1 MTDKI
6 KVKGKQYMSESS
18 EVKKL
23 FADEYEAAVKK
34 GYQEFML
41 KIKDS
46 EADAVTA
53 FLNLL
58 NELQQMVYEV
68 YPSTV
73 RNYAKSLSSYVSNL
87 ESAGFTDNELI
98 QSIKADNDSVQ
109 GKLKKEQY
117 EEAEK
122 VKKDLQAKLDAA
134 LDLLNEPKSN
144 FNGFEDGLTTSLN
157 SLANNRKNTHVSL
170 SDAQDKVI
178 KELQELSG
186 VFTRLKDA
194 MANAKHLH
202 VVSVDEIAGYME
214 LKKLTAENMRDLE
227 AIQDKNDGKM
237 LAAAYSKD
245 PFNEMAKVP
254 SKGVSVSMMTIVN
267 RTLFGT
273 LKGDL
278 DQATPEELND
288 IKSFVNTL
296 LKNNSVEDVQ
306 SYMDKLMEAGDRFG
320 ISLTAVGVSKLPG
333 FPKRK
338 RNETDASYQKR
349 IDDFIANQEKQTPE
363 LQKIQKDVEKAN
375 ALTNLY
381 AAIYVRKMGDDTFKL
396 EGSGATVDKKS
407 SIDNLKMGNGKITFD
422 EIYKTQ
428 TKSIAGLDKHETVTP
443 VTVGVFDTYGE
454 GRGLEMAAELEKIQ
468 EKRLK
473 ANLKFVSDVIKTGGY
488 LGGPETIAVTQTLGA
503 AIDTV
508 VNSDNLSNARD
519 AAAGSAGL
527 LPKQYQAPVRSG
539 AGLVKAFSTYH
550 SALEQIEEDKKNTE
564 KEAFNSFNDVGGGS
578 VSTGL
583 DGNQKVISARF
594 SSAFDLQSA
603 LSYAD
608 YQENGLRNIVY
619 QQALTETGDKNLA
632 LKSLKAFDEKM
643 KDANI
648 YNSTVTN
655 FIKGDNVITP
665 KPSELVNGFS
675 QIQDEKIIPSKGH
688 WQEYQESILM
698 QGKDADITYRRGE
711 DIRIQHNQLFDRLV
725 GSGGQ

>member
-6 KVKGKQYMSESS
+6 KVKGKKYMSESS
-18 EVKKL
+18 ERKEL
-23 FADEYEAAVKK
+23 FATEYEAAVKK

-41 KIKDS
+41 KIEDS

-58 NELQQMVYEV
+58 NELQEMVYEV
-68 YPSTV
+68 YPQTV
-73 RNYAKSLSSYVSNL
+73 KKYAKVLSNYVSSL
-87 ESAGFTDNELI
+87 ESAGFNDDELI
-98 QSIKADNDSVQ
+98 QSIKGDNDSVQ
-109 GKLKKEQY
+109 AKLKKEQY
-117 EEAEK
+117 DEAET

-134 LDLLNEPKSN
+134 LDLLNEPKSD
-144 FNGFEDGLTTSLN
+144 FKGFEDGLTTSLN
-157 SLANNRKNTHVSL
+157 SLASNRNQTHVAL
-170 SDAQDKVI
+170 SGAQDTAI
-178 KELQELSG
+178 KALQELAG
-186 VFTRLKDA
+186 IFTRLRDA
-194 MANAKHLH
+194 MANAKHIH

-214 LKKLTAENMRDLE
+214 LKKLTAENMGDLE
-227 AIQDKNDGKM
+227 AIQDENDGKM

-273 LKGDL
+273 MKGDL
-278 DQATPEELND
+278 DQTTPEELND

-320 ISLTAVGVSKLPG
+320 ISLTAVGVSKMPG

-338 RNETDASYQKR
+338 ENESDDSYQKR
-349 IDDFIANQEKQTPE
+349 IDDFIATQEKMTPE
-363 LQKIQKDVEKAN
+363 LRKIQKDVEKAN

-381 AAIYVRKMGDDTFKL
+381 SAIYVRKMGHVPNKMPHGGTY
-396 EGSGATVDKKS
+396 EEKS
-407 SIDNLKMGNGKITFD
+407 SIDNLKMGNGNITFD
-422 EIYKTQ
+422 EIKKSQ
-428 TKSIAGLDKHETVTP
+428 TEWRTFPDKRET

-454 GRGLEMAAELEKIQ
+454 GEGRKMAAELEKIE

-488 LGGPETIAVTQTLGA
+488 LGGPETVAVTQAIGA
-503 AIDTV
+503 VLDTAA
-508 VNSDNLSNARD
+508 NSDGPSNARD
-519 AAAGSAGL
+519 AVAGSTGL
-527 LPKQYQAPVRSG
+527 LPKKYQAPVRSG
-539 AGLVKAFSTYH
+539 AGLVKAFATYH
-550 SALEQIEEDKKNTE
+550 SALEQIDEDKENSE
-564 KEAFNSFNDVGGGS
+564 KEAFNTFNDVGGGS

-583 DGNQKVISARF
+583 EGNQKVISTRF

-619 QQALTETGDKNLA
+619 QQALAETGNKKQA
-632 LKSLKAFDEKM
+632 LDSLKAFDEKM
-643 KDANI
+643 KDAKI

-655 FIKGDNVITP
+655 FIKGENIITP
-665 KPSELVNGFS
+665 KPSELLNAFS
-675 QIQDEKIIPSKGH
+675 QIQDEQIIPSKEY
-688 WQEYQESILM
+688 WNEYQELNLK
-698 QGKDADITYRRGE
+698 GKTNDKIKYRTGE

>member
-1 MTDKI
+1 
-6 KVKGKQYMSESS
+6 
-18 EVKKL
+18 
-23 FADEYEAAVKK
+23 
-34 GYQEFML
+34 
-41 KIKDS
+41 
-46 EADAVTA
+46 
-53 FLNLL
+53 
-58 NELQQMVYEV
+58 MVYEV
-68 YPSTV
+68 YPQTV
-73 RNYAKSLSSYVSNL
+73 KKYATVLSNYVSSL
-87 ESAGFTDNELI
+87 ESAGFDDDELI
-98 QSIKADNDSVQ
+98 QSIKGDNDSVQ
-109 GKLKKEQY
+109 AKLKKEQY
-117 EEAEK
+117 DEAET

-134 LDLLNEPKSN
+134 LDLLNEPKSD
-144 FNGFEDGLTTSLN
+144 FKGFEDGLTTSLN
-157 SLANNRKNTHVSL
+157 SLASNRNQTHVAL
-170 SDAQDKVI
+170 SGAQDTAI
-178 KELQELSG
+178 KALQELAG
-186 VFTRLKDA
+186 IFTRLRDA
-194 MANAKHLH
+194 MANAKHIH

-214 LKKLTAENMRDLE
+214 LKKLTAENMGDLE
-227 AIQDKNDGKM
+227 AIQDENDEKM

-273 LKGDL
+273 MKGDL
-278 DQATPEELND
+278 DQTTPEELND

-320 ISLTAVGVSKLPG
+320 ISLTAVGVSKMPG

-338 RNETDASYQKR
+338 ENESDASYQKR
-349 IDDFIANQEKQTPE
+349 IDDFIATQEKMTPE
-363 LQKIQKDVEKAN
+363 LRKIQKDVEKAN

-381 AAIYVRKMGDDTFKL
+381 SAIYVRKMGHVPHKMPHGGTY
-396 EGSGATVDKKS
+396 EEKS
-407 SIDNLKMGNGKITFD
+407 SIDNLKMGNGNITFD
-422 EIYKTQ
+422 EIKKSQ
-428 TKSIAGLDKHETVTP
+428 TEWRTFPDKRET

-454 GRGLEMAAELEKIQ
+454 GKGREMAAELDKIE

-488 LGGPETIAVTQTLGA
+488 LGGPETVALTQVMGA
-503 AIDTV
+503 ALDTV
-508 VNSDNLSNARD
+508 ANSDGLSNARD
-519 AAAGSAGL
+519 AAAGSTGL
-527 LPKQYQAPVRSG
+527 LPKKYQAPVRAG
-539 AGLVKAFSTYH
+539 ASLVKAFATYH
-550 SALEQIEEDKKNTE
+550 SALEQIEEDKKNAE

-583 DGNQKVISARF
+583 EGNQKVISTRF

-619 QQALTETGDKNLA
+619 QQALAETGNKKQA
-632 LKSLKAFDEKM
+632 LDSLKAFDKKM
-643 KDANI
+643 EGTNI

-655 FIKGDNVITP
+655 FIKGENIITP
-665 KPSELVNGFS
+665 KPSELLNAFS

-688 WQEYQESILM
+688 WQEYQEAILRK
-698 QGKDADITYRRGE
+698 GNDADITYRSGE

>member
-6 KVKGKQYMSESS
+6 KVKGKKYMSESS
-18 EVKKL
+18 ELKEL
-23 FADEYEAAVKK
+23 FATEYEAAVKK

-41 KIKDS
+41 KIEDS

-58 NELQQMVYEV
+58 NELQEMVYEV
-68 YPSTV
+68 YPQTV
-73 RNYAKSLSSYVSNL
+73 KKYAKVLSNYVSSL
-87 ESAGFTDNELI
+87 ESAGFNDDELI
-98 QSIKADNDSVQ
+98 QSIKGDNDSVQ
-109 GKLKKEQY
+109 AKLKKEQY
-117 EEAEK
+117 DEAET

-134 LDLLNEPKSN
+134 LDLLNEPKSD
-144 FNGFEDGLTTSLN
+144 FKGFEDGLTTSLN
-157 SLANNRKNTHVSL
+157 SLASNRNQTHVAL
-170 SDAQDKVI
+170 SGAQDTAI
-178 KELQELSG
+178 KALQELAG
-186 VFTRLKDA
+186 IFTRLRDA
-194 MANAKHLH
+194 MANAKHIH

-214 LKKLTAENMRDLE
+214 LKKLTAENMGDLE
-227 AIQDKNDGKM
+227 AIQDENDGKM

-273 LKGDL
+273 MKGDL
-278 DQATPEELND
+278 DQTTPENLND
-288 IKSFVNTL
+288 IKAFVNTL

-320 ISLTAVGVSKLPG
+320 ISLTAVGVSKMPG

-338 RNETDASYQKR
+338 ENESDASYQKR
-349 IDDFIANQEKQTPE
+349 IDDFIATQEKMTPE
-363 LQKIQKDVEKAN
+363 LRKIQKDVEKAN

-381 AAIYVRKMGDDTFKL
+381 SAIYVRKMGHVPHKMPHGGTY
-396 EGSGATVDKKS
+396 EEKS
-407 SIDNLKMGNGKITFD
+407 SIDNLKMGNGNITFD
-422 EIYKTQ
+422 EIKKSQ
-428 TKSIAGLDKHETVTP
+428 TEWRTFPDKRET

-454 GRGLEMAAELEKIQ
+454 GKGREMAAELDKIE

-488 LGGPETIAVTQTLGA
+488 LGGPETVAVTQAIGA
-503 AIDTV
+503 VLDTAA
-508 VNSDNLSNARD
+508 NSDGPSNARD
-519 AAAGSAGL
+519 AAAGSTGL
-527 LPKQYQAPVRSG
+527 LPKKYQAPVRSG
-539 AGLVKAFSTYH
+539 AGLVKAFATYR
-550 SALEQIEEDKKNTE
+550 SALEQIDEDKENSE
-564 KEAFNSFNDVGGGS
+564 KEAFNTFNDVGGGS

-583 DGNQKVISARF
+583 EGNQKVISTRF

-619 QQALTETGDKNLA
+619 QQALAETGNKEQA
-632 LKSLKAFDEKM
+632 LDSLKAFDKKM
-643 KDANI
+643 EGTNI

-655 FIKGDNVITP
+655 FIKGENVITP
-665 KPSELVNGFS
+665 KPSELQNAFS
-675 QIQDEKIIPSKGH
+675 QIQGEQIIPSK
-688 WQEYQESILM
+688 EYWNEYKDLILND
-698 QGKDADITYRRGE
+698 KANNKIDYRRGE
-711 DIRIQHNQLFDRLV
+711 DIRIQQNQLFDRLV

>member
-194 MANAKHLH
+194 MANAKHIH
-202 VVSVDEIAGYME
+202 VVPVDKIAGYME
-214 LKKLTAENMRDLE
+214 VKKLTAENMRDLE

-237 LAAAYSKD
+237 LAAAYSND
-245 PFNEMAKVP
+245 PFNEMAKVS

-278 DQATPEELND
+278 DQTTPEELND

-338 RNETDASYQKR
+338 GNETDASYQKR

-381 AAIYVRKMGDDTFKL
+381 AAIYVRKMGYVT
-396 EGSGATVDKKS
+396 DKMPHGGTYEEKS

-422 EIYKTQ
+422 EIKKSKTDWR
-428 TKSIAGLDKHETVTP
+428 AFPDERET

-454 GRGLEMAAELEKIQ
+454 GKGREMAAELEKIE

-488 LGGPETIAVTQTLGA
+488 LGGPETVAVTQAIGS
-503 AIDTV
+503 AIDTA
-508 VNSDNLSNARD
+508 VNSDAPSNTRD
-519 AAAGSAGL
+519 AAAGFTGL
-527 LPKQYQAPVRSG
+527 LPKQYQGPVRSG
-539 AGLVKAFSTYH
+539 AGLVKAFATYH
-550 SALEQIEEDKKNTE
+550 SALEQIEVDKENSE

-583 DGNQKVISARF
+583 EGNQKVISTRF

-619 QQALTETGDKNLA
+619 QQALAETGNKELA
-632 LKSLKAFDEKM
+632 LDSLKAFDEKM
-643 KDANI
+643 TRTNV

-655 FIKGDNVITP
+655 FIKGENVITP
-665 KPSELVNGFS
+665 KPSELVNAFS
-675 QIQDEKIIPSKGH
+675 QIQEKKIIPSNEH
-688 WQEYQESILM
+688 WQEYQESILK
-698 QGKDADITYRRGE
+698 QGRDADIPYRRGE
-711 DIRIQHNQLFDRLV
+711 DIKIQHNQLFDRLV

>member
-1 MTDKI
+1 
-6 KVKGKQYMSESS
+6 
-18 EVKKL
+18 
-23 FADEYEAAVKK
+23 
-34 GYQEFML
+34 
-41 KIKDS
+41 
-46 EADAVTA
+46 
-53 FLNLL
+53 
-58 NELQQMVYEV
+58 MVYEV
-68 YPSTV
+68 YPQTV
-73 RNYAKSLSSYVSNL
+73 KKYATVLSNYVSSL
-87 ESAGFTDNELI
+87 ESAGFDDDELI
-98 QSIKADNDSVQ
+98 QSIKGDNDSVQ
-109 GKLKKEQY
+109 AKLKKEQY
-117 EEAEK
+117 DEAET

-134 LDLLNEPKSN
+134 LDLLNEPKSD
-144 FNGFEDGLTTSLN
+144 FKGFEDGLTTSLN
-157 SLANNRKNTHVSL
+157 SLASNRNQTHVAL
-170 SDAQDKVI
+170 SGAQDTAI
-178 KELQELSG
+178 KALQELAG
-186 VFTRLKDA
+186 IFTRLRDA
-194 MANAKHLH
+194 MANAKHIH

-214 LKKLTAENMRDLE
+214 LKKLTAENMGDLE
-227 AIQDKNDGKM
+227 AIQDENDEKM

-273 LKGDL
+273 MKGDL
-278 DQATPEELND
+278 DQTTPEELND

-320 ISLTAVGVSKLPG
+320 ISLTAVGVSKMPG

-338 RNETDASYQKR
+338 ENESDASYQKR
-349 IDDFIANQEKQTPE
+349 IDDFIATQEKMTPE
-363 LQKIQKDVEKAN
+363 LRKIQKDVEKAN

-381 AAIYVRKMGDDTFKL
+381 SAIYVRKMGHVPHKMPHGGTY
-396 EGSGATVDKKS
+396 EEKS
-407 SIDNLKMGNGKITFD
+407 SIDNLKMGNGNITFD
-422 EIYKTQ
+422 EIKKSQ
-428 TKSIAGLDKHETVTP
+428 TEWRTFPDKRET

-454 GRGLEMAAELEKIQ
+454 GKGREMAAELDKIE

-488 LGGPETIAVTQTLGA
+488 LGGPETVALTQVMGA
-503 AIDTV
+503 ALDTV
-508 VNSDNLSNARD
+508 ANSDGLSNARD
-519 AAAGSAGL
+519 AAAGSTGL
-527 LPKQYQAPVRSG
+527 LPKKYQAPVRAG
-539 AGLVKAFSTYH
+539 ASLVKAFATYH
-550 SALEQIEEDKKNTE
+550 SALEQIEEDKKNAE

-583 DGNQKVISARF
+583 EGNQKVISTRF

-619 QQALTETGDKNLA
+619 QQALAETGNKDLA
-632 LKSLKAFDEKM
+632 LDSLKAFDKKM
-643 KDANI
+643 ERTNV

-655 FIKGDNVITP
+655 FIKGDNIITP
-665 KPSELVNGFS
+665 KPSELLNAFS

-688 WQEYQESILM
+688 WQEYQEAILRK
-698 QGKDADITYRRGE
+698 GNDADIPYRSGE

>member
-41 KIKDS
+41 KIEDS

-58 NELQQMVYEV
+58 NELQEMVYEV
-68 YPSTV
+68 YPKTV
-73 RNYAKSLSSYVSNL
+73 KKYAKVLSNYVSSL
-87 ESAGFTDNELI
+87 ESAGFNDDELI
-98 QSIKADNDSVQ
+98 QSIKGDNDSVQ
-109 GKLKKEQY
+109 AKLKKEQY
-117 EEAEK
+117 DEAET
-122 VKKDLQAKLDAA
+122 VKNDLQAKLDAA
-134 LDLLNEPKSN
+134 LDLLNEPKSD
-144 FNGFEDGLTTSLN
+144 FKGFEDGLTTSLN
-157 SLANNRKNTHVSL
+157 SLASNRNQTHVAL
-170 SDAQDKVI
+170 SGAQDTAI
-178 KELQELSG
+178 KALQELAG
-186 VFTRLKDA
+186 IFTRLRDA
-194 MANAKHLH
+194 MANAKHIH
-202 VVSVDEIAGYME
+202 VVSVDEIASYIE
-214 LKKLTAENMRDLE
+214 LKKLTAENMGDLE
-227 AIQDKNDGKM
+227 AIQDENDGKM

-273 LKGDL
+273 MKGDL
-278 DQATPEELND
+278 DQTTPENLND
-288 IKSFVNTL
+288 IKAFVNTL
-296 LKNNSVEDVQ
+296 LKSHSVKDVQ

-320 ISLTAVGVSKLPG
+320 ISLTAVGVSKMPG

-338 RNETDASYQKR
+338 RNESDESYQKR
-349 IDDFIANQEKQTPE
+349 IDDFIATQEKMTPE
-363 LQKIQKDVEKAN
+363 LRKIQKDVEKAN

-381 AAIYVRKMGDDTFKL
+381 SAIYVRKMGYVTDKL
-396 EGSGATVDKKS
+396 LYGGTYEEKS

-422 EIYKTQ
+422 EIKKSQ
-428 TKSIAGLDKHETVTP
+428 TDWKVFPDKRETVT
-443 VTVGVFDTYGE
+443 VGIFDTYGE
-454 GRGLEMAAELEKIQ
+454 GEGRKMAAELEKIE

-473 ANLKFVSDVIKTGGY
+473 ANLKFVSDLIKTGGY
-488 LGGPETIAVTQTLGA
+488 LGGPETVALTQVIGA
-503 AIDTV
+503 SLDTV
-508 VNSDNLSNARD
+508 ANSDGLSNARD
-519 AAAGSAGL
+519 AAAGSTGL
-527 LPKQYQAPVRSG
+527 LPKKYQAPVRSG
-539 AGLVKAFSTYH
+539 ASLVKAFATYH
-550 SALEQIEEDKKNTE
+550 SALKQIDEDKKNSE
-564 KEAFNSFNDVGGGS
+564 QKAFNSFNDVGGGS

-583 DGNQKVISARF
+583 EGNQKVISARF

-643 KDANI
+643 TRTNV

-655 FIKGDNVITP
+655 FIKGENVITP

-675 QIQDEKIIPSKGH
+675 QIQEKKIIPSNEH
-688 WQEYQESILM
+688 WQEYQESILK
-698 QGKDADITYRRGE
+698 QGRDADIPYRRGE

>member
-134 LDLLNEPKSN
+134 LDLLNEPKSD

-194 MANAKHLH
+194 MANAKHIH
-202 VVSVDEIAGYME
+202 VVSVDEIASYIE
-214 LKKLTAENMRDLE
+214 LKKLTAENMGDLE
-227 AIQDKNDGKM
+227 AIQDENDGKM

-273 LKGDL
+273 MKGDL
-278 DQATPEELND
+278 DQTTPENLND
-288 IKSFVNTL
+288 IKAFLNTL
-296 LKNNSVEDVQ
+296 LKSHSVKDVQ

-320 ISLTAVGVSKLPG
+320 ISLTSVGVSKMPG

-338 RNETDASYQKR
+338 ENESDASYQKR
-349 IDDFIANQEKQTPE
+349 IDDFIATQEKMTPE
-363 LQKIQKDVEKAN
+363 LRKIQKDVEKAN

-381 AAIYVRKMGDDTFKL
+381 SAIYVRKMGYVTDKL
-396 EGSGATVDKKS
+396 PYGGTYEEKS

-422 EIYKTQ
+422 EIKKSQ
-428 TKSIAGLDKHETVTP
+428 TDWKVFPDKRETVT
-443 VTVGVFDTYGE
+443 VGIFDTYGE
-454 GRGLEMAAELEKIQ
+454 GKGREMAAELEKIE

-488 LGGPETIAVTQTLGA
+488 LGGPETVAVTQAIGA
-503 AIDTV
+503 VLDTAA
-508 VNSDNLSNARD
+508 NSDGLSNARD
-519 AAAGSAGL
+519 AAAGSTGL
-527 LPKQYQAPVRSG
+527 LPKKYQAPVRSG
-539 AGLVKAFSTYH
+539 ASLVKAFATYH
-550 SALEQIEEDKKNTE
+550 SALKQIDEDKKKADNGT
-564 KEAFNSFNDVGGGS
+564 FYSFNDVGGGS

-583 DGNQKVISARF
+583 EGNQKVISARF

-619 QQALTETGDKNLA
+619 QQALAETGNKELA
-632 LKSLKAFDEKM
+632 LNSLKAFDKKM
-643 KDANI
+643 KGTNI

-675 QIQDEKIIPSKGH
+675 QIQGEQIIPSK
-688 WQEYQESILM
+688 EYWNEYKDQILNN
-698 QGKDADITYRRGE
+698 KTNNKIDYRSGE

>member
-6 KVKGKQYMSESS
+6 KVKGKKYMSESS
-18 EVKKL
+18 ELKEL
-23 FADEYEAAVKK
+23 FATEYEAAVKK

-41 KIKDS
+41 KIEDS

-58 NELQQMVYEV
+58 NELQEMVYEV
-68 YPSTV
+68 YPQTV
-73 RNYAKSLSSYVSNL
+73 KKYAKVLSNYVSSL
-87 ESAGFTDNELI
+87 ESAGFNDDELI
-98 QSIKADNDSVQ
+98 QSIKGDNDSVQ
-109 GKLKKEQY
+109 AKLKKEQY
-117 EEAEK
+117 DEAET

-134 LDLLNEPKSN
+134 LDLLNEPKSD
-144 FNGFEDGLTTSLN
+144 FKGFEDGLTTSLN
-157 SLANNRKNTHVSL
+157 SLASNRNQTHVAL
-170 SDAQDKVI
+170 SGAQDTAI
-178 KELQELSG
+178 KALQELAG
-186 VFTRLKDA
+186 IFTRLRDA
-194 MANAKHLH
+194 MANAKHIH

-214 LKKLTAENMRDLE
+214 LKKLTAENMGDLE
-227 AIQDKNDGKM
+227 AIQDENDGKM

-273 LKGDL
+273 MKGDL
-278 DQATPEELND
+278 DQTTPENLND
-288 IKSFVNTL
+288 IKAFVNTL

-320 ISLTAVGVSKLPG
+320 ISLTAVGVSKMPG

-338 RNETDASYQKR
+338 ENESDASYQKR
-349 IDDFIANQEKQTPE
+349 IDDFIATQEKMTPE
-363 LQKIQKDVEKAN
+363 LRKIQKDVEKAN

-381 AAIYVRKMGDDTFKL
+381 SAIYVRKMGHVPHKMPHGGTY
-396 EGSGATVDKKS
+396 EEKS
-407 SIDNLKMGNGKITFD
+407 SIDNLKMGNGNITFD
-422 EIYKTQ
+422 EIKKSQ
-428 TKSIAGLDKHETVTP
+428 TEWRTFPDKRET

-454 GRGLEMAAELEKIQ
+454 GKGREMAAELDKIE

-488 LGGPETIAVTQTLGA
+488 LGGPETVAVTQAIGA
-503 AIDTV
+503 VLDTAA
-508 VNSDNLSNARD
+508 NSDGPSNARD
-519 AAAGSAGL
+519 AAAGSTGL
-527 LPKQYQAPVRSG
+527 LPKKYQAPVRSG
-539 AGLVKAFSTYH
+539 AGLVKAFATYR
-550 SALEQIEEDKKNTE
+550 SALEQIDEDKENSE
-564 KEAFNSFNDVGGGS
+564 KEAFNTFNDVGGGS

-583 DGNQKVISARF
+583 EGNQKVISTRF

-608 YQENGLRNIVY
+608 YQENGLRNIIY
-619 QQALTETGDKNLA
+619 QQALAETGNKEQA
-632 LKSLKAFDEKM
+632 LDSLKAFDKKM
-643 KDANI
+643 EGTNI

-655 FIKGDNVITP
+655 FIKGDNIVTP
-665 KPSELVNGFS
+665 KPSELQNAFS

-688 WQEYQESILM
+688 WQEYQEAILRK
-698 QGKDADITYRRGE
+698 GNDADITYRSGE

>member
-6 KVKGKQYMSESS
+6 KVKGKKYMSESS
-18 EVKKL
+18 ELKEL
-23 FADEYEAAVKK
+23 FATEYEAAVKK

-41 KIKDS
+41 KIEDS

-58 NELQQMVYEV
+58 NELQEMVYEV
-68 YPSTV
+68 YPQTV
-73 RNYAKSLSSYVSNL
+73 KKYAKVLSNYVSSL
-87 ESAGFTDNELI
+87 ESAGFNDDELI
-98 QSIKADNDSVQ
+98 QSIKGDNDSVQ
-109 GKLKKEQY
+109 AKLKKEQY
-117 EEAEK
+117 DEAET

-134 LDLLNEPKSN
+134 LDLLNEPKSD
-144 FNGFEDGLTTSLN
+144 FKGFEDGLTTSLN
-157 SLANNRKNTHVSL
+157 SLASNRNQTHVAL
-170 SDAQDKVI
+170 SGAQDTAI
-178 KELQELSG
+178 KALQELAG
-186 VFTRLKDA
+186 IFTRLRDA
-194 MANAKHLH
+194 MANAKHIH

-214 LKKLTAENMRDLE
+214 LKKLTAENMGDLE
-227 AIQDKNDGKM
+227 AIQDENDGKM

-273 LKGDL
+273 MKGDL
-278 DQATPEELND
+278 DQTTPENLND
-288 IKSFVNTL
+288 IKAFVNTL

-320 ISLTAVGVSKLPG
+320 ISLTAVGVSKMPG

-338 RNETDASYQKR
+338 ENESDASYQKR
-349 IDDFIANQEKQTPE
+349 IDDFIATQEKMTPE
-363 LQKIQKDVEKAN
+363 LRKIQKDVEKAN

-381 AAIYVRKMGDDTFKL
+381 SAIYVRKMGHVPHKMPHGGTY
-396 EGSGATVDKKS
+396 EEKS
-407 SIDNLKMGNGKITFD
+407 SIDNLKMGNGNITFD
-422 EIYKTQ
+422 EIKKSQ
-428 TKSIAGLDKHETVTP
+428 TEWRTFPDKRET

-454 GRGLEMAAELEKIQ
+454 GKGREMAAELDKIE

-488 LGGPETIAVTQTLGA
+488 LGGPETVAVTQAIGA
-503 AIDTV
+503 VLDTAA
-508 VNSDNLSNARD
+508 NSDGPSNARD
-519 AAAGSAGL
+519 AAAGSTGL
-527 LPKQYQAPVRSG
+527 LPKKYQAPVRSG
-539 AGLVKAFSTYH
+539 AGLVKAFATYH
-550 SALEQIEEDKKNTE
+550 SALEQIDEDKENSE
-564 KEAFNSFNDVGGGS
+564 KEAFNTFNDVGGGS

-583 DGNQKVISARF
+583 EGNQKVISTRF

-619 QQALTETGDKNLA
+619 QQALAETGNKEQA
-632 LKSLKAFDEKM
+632 LDSLKAFDKKM
-643 KDANI
+643 EGTNI

-655 FIKGDNVITP
+655 FIKGENVITP
-665 KPSELVNGFS
+665 KPSELQNAFS
-675 QIQDEKIIPSKGH
+675 QIQGEQIIPSK
-688 WQEYQESILM
+688 EYWNEYKDLILND
-698 QGKDADITYRRGE
+698 KANNKIDYRRGE

>member
-306 SYMDKLMEAGDRFG
+306 SYINGSRRSIWHIINSCWCKQVTWF
-320 ISLTAVGVSKLPG
+320 SK
-333 FPKRK
+333 
-338 RNETDASYQKR
+338 
-349 IDDFIANQEKQTPE
+349 
-363 LQKIQKDVEKAN
+363 
-375 ALTNLY
+375 
-381 AAIYVRKMGDDTFKL
+381 
-396 EGSGATVDKKS
+396 KK
-407 SIDNLKMGNGKITFD
+407 
-422 EIYKTQ
+422 
-428 TKSIAGLDKHETVTP
+428 
-443 VTVGVFDTYGE
+443 
-454 GRGLEMAAELEKIQ
+454 
-468 EKRLK
+468 
-473 ANLKFVSDVIKTGGY
+473 
-488 LGGPETIAVTQTLGA
+488 
-503 AIDTV
+503 
-508 VNSDNLSNARD
+508 
-519 AAAGSAGL
+519 
-527 LPKQYQAPVRSG
+527 
-539 AGLVKAFSTYH
+539 
-550 SALEQIEEDKKNTE
+550 KK
-564 KEAFNSFNDVGGGS
+564 
-578 VSTGL
+578 
-583 DGNQKVISARF
+583 
-594 SSAFDLQSA
+594 
-603 LSYAD
+603 
-608 YQENGLRNIVY
+608 
-619 QQALTETGDKNLA
+619 
-632 LKSLKAFDEKM
+632 
-643 KDANI
+643 
-648 YNSTVTN
+648 
-655 FIKGDNVITP
+655 
-665 KPSELVNGFS
+665 
-675 QIQDEKIIPSKGH
+675 
-688 WQEYQESILM
+688 
-698 QGKDADITYRRGE
+698 
-711 DIRIQHNQLFDRLV
+711 
-725 GSGGQ
+725 

>member
-134 LDLLNEPKSN
+134 LDLLNEPKSD

-170 SDAQDKVI
+170 SDAQDKVV

-194 MANAKHLH
+194 MANAKHIH
-202 VVSVDEIAGYME
+202 VVSVDEIASYIE
-214 LKKLTAENMRDLE
+214 LKKLTAENMGDLE
-227 AIQDKNDGKM
+227 AIQDENDGKM

-273 LKGDL
+273 MKGDL
-278 DQATPEELND
+278 DQTTPENLND
-288 IKSFVNTL
+288 IKAFVNTL
-296 LKNNSVEDVQ
+296 LKSHSVKDVQ

-320 ISLTAVGVSKLPG
+320 ISLTAVGVSKMPD

-338 RNETDASYQKR
+338 ENESDASYQKR
-349 IDDFIANQEKQTPE
+349 IDDFIATQEKITPE
-363 LQKIQKDVEKAN
+363 LRKIQKDVEKAN

-381 AAIYVRKMGDDTFKL
+381 SAIYVRKMGYVTDKL
-396 EGSGATVDKKS
+396 PYGGTYEEKS

-422 EIYKTQ
+422 EIKKSQ
-428 TKSIAGLDKHETVTP
+428 TDWKVFPDKRET

-454 GRGLEMAAELEKIQ
+454 GEGHKMAAELEKIE

-473 ANLKFVSDVIKTGGY
+473 ANLKFVSDIIKSGGS
-488 LGGPETIAVTQTLGA
+488 LGGPETVAVTQAIGVVLDTA
-503 AIDTV
+503 A
-508 VNSDNLSNARD
+508 NSDGLSNARD
-519 AAAGSAGL
+519 AAAGSTGL
-527 LPKQYQAPVRSG
+527 LPKKYQAPVRSG
-539 AGLVKAFSTYH
+539 AGLVKAFATYH
-550 SALEQIEEDKKNTE
+550 SALKQIDEDKKNSE
-564 KEAFNSFNDVGGGS
+564 QKAFNSFNDVGGGS

-583 DGNQKVISARF
+583 EGNQKVISARF

-619 QQALTETGDKNLA
+619 QQALAETGNKELA
-632 LKSLKAFDEKM
+632 LNSLKAFDKKM
-643 KDANI
+643 KGTNI

-675 QIQDEKIIPSKGH
+675 QIQGEQIIPSK
-688 WQEYQESILM
+688 EYWNEYKDQILNN
-698 QGKDADITYRRGE
+698 KTNNKIDYRSGE

>member
-41 KIKDS
+41 KIEDS

-58 NELQQMVYEV
+58 NELQEMVYEV
-68 YPSTV
+68 YPKTV
-73 RNYAKSLSSYVSNL
+73 KKYAKVLSNYVSSL
-87 ESAGFTDNELI
+87 ESAGFNDDELI
-98 QSIKADNDSVQ
+98 QSIKGDNDSVQ
-109 GKLKKEQY
+109 AKLKKEQY
-117 EEAEK
+117 DEAET
-122 VKKDLQAKLDAA
+122 VKNDLQAKLDAA
-134 LDLLNEPKSN
+134 LDLLNEPKSD
-144 FNGFEDGLTTSLN
+144 FKGFEDGLTTSLN
-157 SLANNRKNTHVSL
+157 SLASNRNQTHVAL
-170 SDAQDKVI
+170 SGAQDTAI
-178 KELQELSG
+178 KALQELAG
-186 VFTRLKDA
+186 IFTRLRDA
-194 MANAKHLH
+194 MANAKHIH
-202 VVSVDEIAGYME
+202 VVSVDEIASYIE
-214 LKKLTAENMRDLE
+214 LKKLTAENMGDLE
-227 AIQDKNDGKM
+227 AIQDENDGKM

-273 LKGDL
+273 MKGDL
-278 DQATPEELND
+278 DQTTPENLND
-288 IKSFVNTL
+288 IKAFVNTL
-296 LKNNSVEDVQ
+296 LKSHSVKDVQ

-320 ISLTAVGVSKLPG
+320 ISLTAVGVSKMPG

-338 RNETDASYQKR
+338 RNESDESYQKR
-349 IDDFIANQEKQTPE
+349 IDDFIATQEKMTPE
-363 LQKIQKDVEKAN
+363 LRKIQKDVEKAN

-381 AAIYVRKMGDDTFKL
+381 SAIYVRKMGYVTDKL
-396 EGSGATVDKKS
+396 PYGGTYEEKS

-422 EIYKTQ
+422 EIKKSQ
-428 TKSIAGLDKHETVTP
+428 TDWKVFPDKRETVT
-443 VTVGVFDTYGE
+443 VGIFDTYGE
-454 GRGLEMAAELEKIQ
+454 GEGRKMAAELEKIE

-473 ANLKFVSDVIKTGGY
+473 ANLKFVSDLIKTGGY
-488 LGGPETIAVTQTLGA
+488 LGGPETVALTQVIGA
-503 AIDTV
+503 SLDTV
-508 VNSDNLSNARD
+508 ANSDGLSNARD
-519 AAAGSAGL
+519 AAAGSTGL
-527 LPKQYQAPVRSG
+527 LPKKYQAPVRSG
-539 AGLVKAFSTYH
+539 ASLVKAFATYH
-550 SALEQIEEDKKNTE
+550 SALKQIDEDKKNSE
-564 KEAFNSFNDVGGGS
+564 QKAFNSFNDVGGGS

-583 DGNQKVISARF
+583 EGNQKVISARF

-643 KDANI
+643 TRTNV

-655 FIKGDNVITP
+655 FIKGENVITP

-675 QIQDEKIIPSKGH
+675 QIQEKKIIPSNEH
-688 WQEYQESILM
+688 WQEYQESILK
-698 QGKDADITYRRGE
+698 QGRDADIPYRRGE

>member
-6 KVKGKQYMSESS
+6 KVKGKKYMSESS
-18 EVKKL
+18 ERKEL
-23 FADEYEAAVKK
+23 FATEYEAAVKK

-41 KIKDS
+41 KIEDS

-58 NELQQMVYEV
+58 NELQEMVYEV
-68 YPSTV
+68 YPQTV
-73 RNYAKSLSSYVSNL
+73 KKYAKVLSNYVSSL
-87 ESAGFTDNELI
+87 ESAGFNDDELI
-98 QSIKADNDSVQ
+98 QSIKGDNDSVQ
-109 GKLKKEQY
+109 AKLKKEQY
-117 EEAEK
+117 DEAET

-134 LDLLNEPKSN
+134 LDLLNEPKSD
-144 FNGFEDGLTTSLN
+144 FKGFEDGLTTSLN
-157 SLANNRKNTHVSL
+157 SLASNRNQTHVAL
-170 SDAQDKVI
+170 SGAQDTAI
-178 KELQELSG
+178 KALQELAG
-186 VFTRLKDA
+186 IFTRLRDA
-194 MANAKHLH
+194 MANAKHIH

-214 LKKLTAENMRDLE
+214 LKKLTAENMGDLE
-227 AIQDKNDGKM
+227 AIQDENDGKM

-273 LKGDL
+273 MKGDL
-278 DQATPEELND
+278 DQTTPEELND

-454 GRGLEMAAELEKIQ
+454 GRGLEMAAELEKIE

>member
-6 KVKGKQYMSESS
+6 KVKGKKYMSESS
-18 EVKKL
+18 ELKEL
-23 FADEYEAAVKK
+23 FATEYEAAVKK

-41 KIKDS
+41 KIEDS

-58 NELQQMVYEV
+58 NELQEMVYEV
-68 YPSTV
+68 YPQTV
-73 RNYAKSLSSYVSNL
+73 KKYAKVLSNYVSSL
-87 ESAGFTDNELI
+87 ESAGFNDDELI
-98 QSIKADNDSVQ
+98 QSIKGDNDSVQ
-109 GKLKKEQY
+109 AKLKKEQY
-117 EEAEK
+117 DEAET

-134 LDLLNEPKSN
+134 LDLLNEPKSD
-144 FNGFEDGLTTSLN
+144 FKGFEDGLTTSLN
-157 SLANNRKNTHVSL
+157 SLASNRNQTHVAL
-170 SDAQDKVI
+170 SGAQDTAI
-178 KELQELSG
+178 KALQELAG
-186 VFTRLKDA
+186 IFTRLRDA
-194 MANAKHLH
+194 MANAKHIH

-214 LKKLTAENMRDLE
+214 LKKLTAENMGDLE
-227 AIQDKNDGKM
+227 AIQDENDGKM

-273 LKGDL
+273 MKGDL
-278 DQATPEELND
+278 DQTTPEELND

-320 ISLTAVGVSKLPG
+320 ISLTAVGVSKMPG

-338 RNETDASYQKR
+338 ENESDASYQKR
-349 IDDFIANQEKQTPE
+349 IDDFIATQEKMTPE
-363 LQKIQKDVEKAN
+363 LRKIQKDVEKAN

-381 AAIYVRKMGDDTFKL
+381 SAIYVRKMGHVPHKMPHGGTY
-396 EGSGATVDKKS
+396 EEKS
-407 SIDNLKMGNGKITFD
+407 SIDNLKMGNGNITFD
-422 EIYKTQ
+422 EIKKSQ
-428 TKSIAGLDKHETVTP
+428 TEWRTFPDKRET

-454 GRGLEMAAELEKIQ
+454 GKGREMAAELDKIE

-488 LGGPETIAVTQTLGA
+488 LGGPETVAVTQAIGA
-503 AIDTV
+503 ALDTV
-508 VNSDNLSNARD
+508 ANSDGPSNARD
-519 AAAGSAGL
+519 AAAGSTGL
-527 LPKQYQAPVRSG
+527 LPKKYQAPVRSG
-539 AGLVKAFSTYH
+539 AGLVKAFATYR
-550 SALEQIEEDKKNTE
+550 SALEQIDEDKENSE
-564 KEAFNSFNDVGGGS
+564 KGAFNSFNDVGGGS

-583 DGNQKVISARF
+583 EGNQKVISTRF

-619 QQALTETGDKNLA
+619 QQALAETGNKELA
-632 LKSLKAFDEKM
+632 LDSLKAFDEKM
-643 KDANI
+643 KDTNI

-675 QIQDEKIIPSKGH
+675 QIQGEQIIPSK
-688 WQEYQESILM
+688 EYWNEYKDQILNN
-698 QGKDADITYRRGE
+698 KTNNKIDYRSGE

>member
-134 LDLLNEPKSN
+134 LDLLNEPKSD

-170 SDAQDKVI
+170 SDAQDKVV

-194 MANAKHLH
+194 MANAKHIH
-202 VVSVDEIAGYME
+202 VVSVDEIASYIE
-214 LKKLTAENMRDLE
+214 LKKLTAENMGDLE
-227 AIQDKNDGKM
+227 AIQDENDGKM

-273 LKGDL
+273 MKGDL
-278 DQATPEELND
+278 DQTTPENLND
-288 IKSFVNTL
+288 IKAFVNTL
-296 LKNNSVEDVQ
+296 LKSHSVKDVQ

-320 ISLTAVGVSKLPG
+320 ISLTAVGVSKMPG

-338 RNETDASYQKR
+338 RNESDESYQKR
-349 IDDFIANQEKQTPE
+349 IDDFIATQEKMTPE
-363 LQKIQKDVEKAN
+363 LRKIQKDVEKAN

-381 AAIYVRKMGDDTFKL
+381 SAIYVRKMGYVTDKL
-396 EGSGATVDKKS
+396 PYGGTYEEKS

-422 EIYKTQ
+422 EIKKSQ
-428 TKSIAGLDKHETVTP
+428 TDWKVFPDKRETVT
-443 VTVGVFDTYGE
+443 VGIFDTYGE
-454 GRGLEMAAELEKIQ
+454 GEGRKMAAELEKIE

-488 LGGPETIAVTQTLGA
+488 LGGPETVALTQVIGA
-503 AIDTV
+503 SLDTV
-508 VNSDNLSNARD
+508 ANSDGLSNARD
-519 AAAGSAGL
+519 AVAGSTGL
-527 LPKQYQAPVRSG
+527 LPKKYQAPVRSG
-539 AGLVKAFSTYH
+539 ASLVKAFATYH
-550 SALEQIEEDKKNTE
+550 SALKQIDEDKKKADNGT
-564 KEAFNSFNDVGGGS
+564 FYSFNDVGGGS

-583 DGNQKVISARF
+583 EGNQKVISTRV

-619 QQALTETGDKNLA
+619 QQALAETGNKELA
-632 LKSLKAFDEKM
+632 LDSLKAFDKKM
-643 KDANI
+643 EDAKI

-655 FIKGDNVITP
+655 FIKGDNIVTP
-665 KPSELVNGFS
+665 KPSELVNAFN
-675 QIQDEKIIPSKGH
+675 QIQEKKIIPSNEH
-688 WQEYQESILM
+688 WQEYQESILK
-698 QGKDADITYRRGE
+698 QGRDADIPYRRGE
-711 DIRIQHNQLFDRLV
+711 DIKIQHNQLFDRLV